1 MLCGLCD
8 LWPAN
13 TSLRWRSESL
23 LSGLEIFHD
32 GVRAMLVLEAKIA
45 AAAQPGVT
53 FTVEDSAMARVV

>member
-1 MLCGLCD
+1 
-8 LWPAN
+8 
-13 TSLRWRSESL
+13 